1 MGRTRENQGIYSL
14 NSWEKGAAVSEKRKA
29 QLHSVVQY
37 SVISERRNALCAIT
51 QEKLCYSQL
60 RLFEKFQC
68 VNKFL
73 LLTYRQHLL
82 DNEQCAANY
91 NDKRFK
97 ILAVARNLFHLC
109 LLQATFIKTKH
120 PVLCKQ
126 KEFVYALKLFK

>member
-1 MGRTRENQGIYSL
+1 MGQTRENQGIYSL
-14 NSWEKGAAVSEKRKA
+14 NIWEKGAAVTERRKA

-51 QEKLCYSQL
+51 QEKHCYSQL

-97 ILAVARNLFHLC
+97 ILAVARNFFHLC
-109 LLQATFIKTKH
+109 LLEATFIKTKH

-126 KEFVYALKLFK
+126 KEFVYTLKLFK